1 MATEAVIEH
10 SRRMRP
16 SDRYARRRRRYVF
29 LLVGLAGGIVIGLL
43 AGLIL
48 AGPSRPPQAAAGG
61 GAAMTTR
68 YQAVTLTS
76 GQVFVGRLEK
86 LDSAFPILSDFY
98 TLQSKPGEG
107 GKAVEAL
114 VQRGADEP
122 DTLLL
127 NADHI
132 LFVEPVRSG
141 SRLGKLIEEAKSG
154 PKAGPGTG

>member
-61 GAAMTTR
+61 AAITTR

-86 LDSAFPILSDFY
+86 LDSPFPVLSDIY

-107 GKAVEAL
+107 GKTVESL
-114 VQRGADEP
+114 VKRGADEP
-122 DTLLL
+122 DTLIL

-132 LFVEPVRSG
+132 LFVEPVRSH
-141 SRLGKLIEEAKSG
+141 SRLGKLIEEAKSR
-154 PKAGPGTG
+154 P

>member
-1 MATEAVIEH
+1 MATEAVIEQ

-29 LLVGLAGGIVIGLL
+29 LLVGLAAGIVIGLL

-61 GAAMTTR
+61 AAITTR

-86 LDSAFPILSDFY
+86 LDSAFPVLSDIY

-107 GKAVEAL
+107 GKAVESLAK
-114 VQRGADEP
+114 RGADEP
-122 DTLLL
+122 DTLIL

-141 SRLGKLIEEAKSG
+141 SRLGKLIEEAKSR
-154 PKAGPGTG
+154 P